1 MINRQQITLPSTP
14 QTPVETWKALE
25 INELDEMERLQS
37 LKQREN
43 LLKGMGITELVNK
56 MLLGTSGTVAT
67 LPSSLIIHQNNQIQ
81 QHQHDNDINNRNNMY
96 QNNKYE
102 VKTKNY
108 NPFENQSLFAEVNSF
123 NSYIYI

>member
-1 MINRQQITLPSTP
+1 MINRQQVTLPSTP
-14 QTPVETWKALE
+14 QTPIETWKALE

-43 LLKGMGITELVNK
+43 LLKGMGIAELVNK
-56 MLLGTSGTVAT
+56 MLIGTSGTVAT
-67 LPSSLIIHQNNQIQ
+67 IPPSLVIHQNNQIQ
-81 QHQHDNDINNRNNMY
+81 QHHHDNDINNRNNMY

-108 NPFENQSLFAEVNSF
+108 NPFENQSLFAEVF
-123 NSYIYI
+123 EFYF